1 MRRWLLGPVVMVLLA
16 SACGGGDSLS
26 SDDMSWC
33 LDNTDIVD
41 DAADDL
47 GLIDYVTAYYDTEG
61 DGLESNGEP
70 KQTERNNEVSEDLRK
85 RNSEN
90 PAALVDDLY
99 ANYFKHPDG
108 QKACAAAYA
117 EEG

>member
-1 MRRWLLGPVVMVLLA
+1 MMLFV

-26 SDDMSWC
+26 SDEESWC
-33 LDNTDIVD
+33 LANIDVVS

-47 GLIDYVTAYYDTEG
+47 GLLDYVFAYYDTEG

-70 KQTERNNEVSEDLRK
+70 KQTERNIEVSEDLKK
-85 RNSEN
+85 RNAED
-90 PAALVDDLY
+90 PDALVDDLFASY
-99 ANYFKHPDG
+99 LEHPDG

-117 EEG
+117 EEA